1 MKIKQ
6 ITKINSENN
15 KGLTLIEMMVVVVII
30 SFLVIGLVTFFSGGI
45 RSWIAGNNQLEAQRN
60 ARQAID
66 YMVKE
71 IRKADKVKV
80 GSDGDTLIVHIPPFD
95 TDSGEIPQY
104 NVTYELADP
113 YLRRI
118 KDGTPNDV
126 IDNVWRLIFT
136 YLDINGN
143 TITSISSDN
152 NSVTRVHI
160 QLEVDVDQDAAIGG
174 NADIILNTK
183 VNFRN
188 YGYIE
193 SET

>member
-1 MKIKQ
+1 MKIKNIIQ
-6 ITKINSENN
+6 INNKNN

-45 RSWIAGNNQLEAQRN
+45 RAWIAGNNQLEAQRN

-71 IRKADKVKV
+71 IRKADKVEF
-80 GSDGDTLIVHIPPFD
+80 GSDGDTIKVHIPPFD
-95 TDSGEIPQY
+95 SDPVQTAYS
-104 NVTYELADP
+104 VTYELADP

-118 KDGTPNDV
+118 KGGGFNDI
-126 IDNVWRLIFT
+126 IDNVWRLVFT
-136 YLDINGN
+136 YYDINGN
-143 TITSISSDN
+143 EITSITSSD
-152 NSVTRVHI
+152 NSVTRVRI

-183 VNFRN
+183 VDFRN
-188 YGYIE
+188 YGYIG
-193 SET
+193 SEI